1 MHSEGIFIGFHPYLT
16 EKASW
21 KAALCRENPCSC
33 TGSDDSQMDAP
44 FSLANSIERGR
55 SFGRDS
61 HMMAESDFD
70 FTLFIFLT
78 QLGTDLLTQNLSSV
92 SNFLFNN

>member
-1 MHSEGIFIGFHPYLT
+1 MHSEGIFVGFHPYLK
-16 EKASW
+16 ERASW

-44 FSLANSIERGR
+44 FSLANSIERCR

-61 HMMAESDFD
+61 HMMAESDFA
-70 FTLFIFLT
+70 FSLFIFLT
-78 QLGTDLLTQNLSSV
+78 
-92 SNFLFNN
+92 